1 MSTDTEAAPVSTP
14 PVVPAQRGSRR
25 GPRRTGAERSSPLW
39 TWLALP
45 GTVWMT
51 LFFIGSLIIVIL
63 LAFGTTDVAGKP
75 HFGTSLSSVRHL
87 TDPAYLKVGLRSL
100 VYALITAVLC
110 LLIAYPIAYAIAL
123 HGGRFKNALIAAIVV
138 PLFVSYLVRMYGW
151 SVLLSDDGPVLKA
164 GRALGLPAGVHIINT
179 NLGVILGLVYGFVV
193 FMILPL
199 YAAMERMDTSLIEAG
214 RDLYGGP
221 LRTFLTVT
229 VPATRQ
235 GALAGLAL
243 VFLPSVGDFI
253 SAQLMGG
260 PDQIMIGSLI
270 TAKVTEAN
278 NVPLASAL
286 TMVLLLVLLVGMF
299 GYVRRARRDEID
311 AVL

>member
-1 MSTDTEAAPVSTP
+1 MTADTEAVPVSTP

-25 GPRRTGAERSSPLW
+25 ARRGGAERSSLLW

-51 LFFIGSLIIVIL
+51 LFFVGSLIIVIL
-63 LAFGTTDVAGKP
+63 LSFGTTDLRGNP
-75 HFGTSLSSVRHL
+75 HFGTSLSSVKHL

-100 VYALITAVLC
+100 LYALITAVLC

-123 HGGRFKNALIAAIVV
+123 YGGRFKNALIAAIVV

-151 SVLLSDDGPVLKA
+151 SVLLSDDGPVLRA
-164 GRALGLPAGVHIINT
+164 GRALGLSSGVHILNT
-179 NLGVILGLVYGFVV
+179 NFGVILGLVYGFVV

-243 VFLPSVGDFI
+243 VFLPAVGDFI
-253 SAQLMGG
+253 SAQFMGG
-260 PDQIMIGSLI
+260 PDQIMIGNLI
-270 TAKVTEAN
+270 QDKFFEGVNA
-278 NVPLASAL
+278 PLGSAL
-286 TMVLLLVLLVGMF
+286 TMVLLLVLVVGMF
-299 GYVRRARRDEID
+299 GYVRRARRDEMD